1 MSVLH
6 LLNQM
11 SRDLWVFVSD
21 EAETS
26 TGPAERVAD
35 NLSFFDLSPLLKV
48 ALELVVS
55 ELVV

>member
-1 MSVLH
+1 
-6 LLNQM
+6 M